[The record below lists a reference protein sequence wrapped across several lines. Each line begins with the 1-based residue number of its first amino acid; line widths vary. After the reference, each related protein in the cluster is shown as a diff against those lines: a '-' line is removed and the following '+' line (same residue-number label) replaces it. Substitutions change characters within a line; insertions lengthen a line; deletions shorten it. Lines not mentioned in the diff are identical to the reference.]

1 MRVIIEDRPL
11 RKALTGVGNYIAQL
25 LRHLPEFSPD
35 IFAEPF
41 MHTHL
46 IRRDWRRQAEPS
58 APPPPPPMKRTGG
71 LRVPWIVR
79 STLQAGYDT
88 LFRLKT
94 RGYDLYHEPNHVP
107 IRSSLPTIT
116 TIHDLSVLVHP
127 QWHPADRVKWYEKSF
142 AAGVRQ
148 SRHLLAASEFTKR
161 EIIRVL
167 GVPADRITVTYQAA
181 RDSFL
186 ATGVAVRRGEI
197 PALPD
202 GVLGSNTRMPEKFFL
217 FVGTLEPRKN
227 VEGLLDAFAALPY
240 AIRDRHR
247 LLIAGAWG
255 WKAEQIR
262 SKLADRKLGEHVHLL
277 GYLHDP
283 QLAAL
288 YARCTA
294 FVWPSWYEGFGLPP
308 IEALACGAP
317 VLVSDVSSLPEVVG
331 NAGVLLPPDDIAAWT
346 FAMKNAAAV
355 ADARDDLNLRAF
367 EQASRFSWKRFV
379 MDTVAGYQAALRK

>member
-25 LRHLPEFSPD
+25 LRHLPEFAPD
-35 IFAEPF
+35 VFADPF

-46 IRRDWRRQAEPS
+46 IRRDWRQPAKPT
-58 APPPPPPMKRTGG
+58 APLPHKNSGA

-79 STLQAGYDT
+79 GALQAGYDGI
-88 LFRLKT
+88 FRLKT

-127 QWHPADRVKWYEKSF
+127 KWHPADRVKWYEKSF

-167 GVPADRITVTYQAA
+167 GVPAGRITVTYQAA
-181 RDSFL
+181 RDAFL
-186 ATGVAVRRGEI
+186 ATGEAVRRGDI
-197 PALPD
+197 PALPQ
-202 GVLGSNTRMPEKFFL
+202 GVLGGDAHMPEHFFL

-227 VEGLLDAFAALPY
+227 IEGLLDAFAALPP
-240 AIRDRHR
+240 AIRARHP

-262 SKLADRKLGEHVHLL
+262 SKLTDRKLSEHVRLL

-283 QLAAL
+283 QLASL
-288 YARCTA
+288 YAHCTA

-308 IEALACGAP
+308 IEALASGAP
-317 VLVSDVSSLPEVVG
+317 VLVSNVSSLPEVVG
-331 NAGVLLPPDDIAAWT
+331 DAGVLLPPDDVSAWT
-346 FAMKNAAAV
+346 AAMKTAAYH
-355 ADARDDLNLRAF
+355 ADARRGLNLPAF
-367 EQASRFSWKRFV
+367 EQATKFSWRRFV
-379 MDTVAGYQAALRK
+379 LDTVAGYRAALGQ